1 MKNHDRPDTESCG
14 NQNQVSRQD
23 DLVSLRRGVWPASLF
38 DQRIAHRYSVLT
50 RGQPPIYDVAAIPS
64 AAFDPVSE
72 RNNAV
77 CGAVRP
83 RIRSTGRMTCLF
95 GRNSA
100 LRDHFSNISREMMKD
115 GQT

>member
-1 MKNHDRPDTESCG
+1 
-14 NQNQVSRQD
+14 
-23 DLVSLRRGVWPASLF
+23 
-38 DQRIAHRYSVLT
+38 LT